1 MDTYDRMVRI
11 IADEHKLAVEALQP
25 DARLDEL
32 GIDSLSVMELLFK
45 IEEEFDIQV
54 PNDQVPLLTIRDV
67 VSYVDSLM
75 ARQADAQAGAQAGAT
90 QHQAPT

>member
-75 ARQADAQAGAQAGAT
+75 AQQADARAGAT
-90 QHQAPT
+90 QHQAAT